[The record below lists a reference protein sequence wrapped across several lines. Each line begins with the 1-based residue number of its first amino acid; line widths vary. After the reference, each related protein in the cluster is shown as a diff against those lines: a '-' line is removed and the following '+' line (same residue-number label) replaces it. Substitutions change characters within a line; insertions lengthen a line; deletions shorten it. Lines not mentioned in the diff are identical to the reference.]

1 MEDSILITVK
11 KLLGIPSE
19 YTELDV
25 DIITNINVAIGM
37 LTQIGNV
44 PFFEVQDS
52 SATWD
57 AYIPDDPVKRSVV
70 KSYITKKTQLMFDSS
85 TMTGAVISALE
96 NQVKEAEY
104 RISIM

>member
-11 KLLGIPSE
+11 KLLGIPAE

-25 DIITNINVAIGM
+25 DIVTNINVAIGM

-44 PFFEVQDS
+44 PFFEVNDS

-57 AYIPDDPVKRSVV
+57 AYIPDDPVKRAVA
-70 KSYITKKTQLMFDSS
+70 KSYICKKVQLMFDS
-85 TMTGAVISALE
+85 TTLTGAVISSLE

-104 RISIM
+104 RISVM